1 MPTRTLENEEAHLQN
16 SDVIIV
22 GAGVAGLA
30 AAQHL
35 LAHGRDVTVLEA
47 RDRIGG
53 RIWTLHDPELPVPIE
68 LGAEFLHGEARE
80 TRDIVANGGLG
91 VLDVNGRRFSAGN
104 GRLKPLRDFD
114 DRIQGVMR
122 RLRENGARDRSFAE
136 ALAGMRSLGREDR
149 WHALRYVEGYHAA
162 DPERISEQSIA
173 GGDDPR
179 EMRIARVLDGYDGV
193 VNALSNTVAPC
204 IRPGTVVT
212 RIRWVE
218 GQVEVESLSEAGE
231 STTAIVAKAVIVT
244 VPLGVLCSLPDEL
257 GHIAFDPLLPAIE
270 RAASKLAMGGVVRVS
285 VRLDEP
291 IWMSRRLASRHG
303 DERLDA
309 MSFIHGVSDVPFPV
323 WWTPYPISAPVIV
336 GWRGG
341 PHAWSLS
348 REPREAIVAAART
361 SLAKLLGMTGR
372 AIEKHVMAVH
382 LHDWNGD
389 PYSRGAYSYVTVD
402 GASAPAVL
410 ARPVR
415 GTIFFAGEHASSGR
429 NGTVD
434 GAIASGRRAA
444 GQVLRG

>member
-1 MPTRTLENEEAHLQN
+1 LEDEEAHLQN
-16 SDVIIV
+16 SDVVIV
-22 GAGVAGLA
+22 GAGVAGLS

-35 LAHGRDVTVLEA
+35 LAHGRAVTVLEA

-53 RIWTLHDPELPVPIE
+53 RIWTLHDPALPVPIE

-80 TRDIVANGGLG
+80 TRDMVARAGLG
-91 VLDVNGRRFSAGN
+91 VLDVNGQRFSAGN
-104 GRLKPLRDFD
+104 GRLKQLRGFE
-114 DRIQGVMR
+114 DRIQRVLR
-122 RLRENGARDRSFAE
+122 RLRDDGVRDRSVAE
-136 ALAGMRSLGREDR
+136 ALARMRSLSREDR
-149 WHALRYVEGYHAA
+149 RHALRYVEGYHAA

-179 EMRIARVLDGYDGV
+179 QMRIARMLDGYDGV
-193 VNALSNTVAPC
+193 VNALSNSVAPR

-212 RIRWVE
+212 RIRWAE
-218 GQVEVESLSEAGE
+218 GQVEVESRSEAGE
-231 STTAIVAKAVIVT
+231 SAPAIVANAVIVT

-257 GHIAFDPLLPAIE
+257 GHITFDPPLPAIE
-270 RAASKLAMGGVVRVS
+270 RAASNLAMGGALRVS

-291 IWMSRRLASRHG
+291 IWTSRRLATRRAN
-303 DERLDA
+303 ERLDA
-309 MSFIHGVSDVPFPV
+309 MSFMHGVADVPFPV

-341 PHAWSLS
+341 PHSWPLS
-348 REPREAIVAAART
+348 REPLDAISAAARS

-372 AIEKHVMAVH
+372 AIEKHVQAVH

-389 PYSRGAYSYVTVD
+389 PYSRGAYSYVTVAGS
-402 GASAPAVL
+402 GAAAAL

-415 GTIFFAGEHASSGR
+415 GTIFFAGEHASAGR

-444 GQVLRG
+444 GQVLGG

>member
-1 MPTRTLENEEAHLQN
+1 MEHEEAHLQN
-16 SDVIIV
+16 SDVVIV

-30 AAQHL
+30 AAQQL
-35 LAHGRDVTVLEA
+35 LARGRDVTVLEA

-68 LGAEFLHGEARE
+68 LGAEFLHGEAKE
-80 TRDIVANGGLG
+80 TRDIVEHAGLG

-104 GRLKPLRDFD
+104 GRLKRLRDFD
-114 DRIQGVMR
+114 DRIQRVMR
-122 RLRENGARDRSFAE
+122 RLREDGSRDRSFAE
-136 ALAGMRSLGREDR
+136 ALARMRTISREDR
-149 WHALRYVEGYHAA
+149 RHALRYVEGYHAA

-173 GGDDPR
+173 GGDDPG

-193 VNALSNTVAPC
+193 VNALTGTVAA
-204 IRPGTVVT
+204 RVRLDTVVT

-218 GQVEVESLSEAGE
+218 GQVEVASRSEAGE
-231 STTAIVAKAVIVT
+231 SLPAIVADAVIVT
-244 VPLGVLCSLPDEL
+244 VPLGVLRSLPGEF
-257 GHIAFDPLLPAIE
+257 GHITFDPPLPAIE
-270 RAASKLAMGGVVRVS
+270 RAASKLAMGGVLRVS

-291 IWMSRRLASRHG
+291 IWTSRRLATRSG

-323 WWTPYPISAPVIV
+323 WWTPYPVSAPVIV

-341 PHAWSLS
+341 PHSWALS
-348 REPREAIVAAART
+348 REPREAMIAAARN
-361 SLAKLLGMTGR
+361 SLAKLLGMTGSG
-372 AIEKHVMAVH
+372 IEKHIRAVH

-389 PYSRGAYSYVTVD
+389 PCSRGAYSYITVD
-402 GASAPAVL
+402 GSSAPAVL

-444 GQVLRG
+444 EQVLRG